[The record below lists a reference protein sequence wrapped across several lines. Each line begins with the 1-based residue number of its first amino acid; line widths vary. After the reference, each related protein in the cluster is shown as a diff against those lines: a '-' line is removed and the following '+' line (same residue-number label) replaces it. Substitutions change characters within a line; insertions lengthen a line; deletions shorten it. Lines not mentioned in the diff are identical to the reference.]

1 MQTKAF
7 PKTEIRLALAGWWD
21 EYTRSS
27 HQQVQRRLRQ
37 SAGSPASHG
46 VQSRKG
52 DTTVFAV
59 QSAISAEEALIPL
72 LRLKPVLGFEV
83 GTDVIRRDGYNSKK
97 EFLDD
102 LCSQLESAFKVH
114 SSKAGVLKKPF
125 LTPGRKG

>member
-21 EYTRSS
+21 EYTRFSLQ
-27 HQQVQRRLRQ
+27 HAQQRPRQ

-52 DTTVFAV
+52 STTVFAV
-59 QSAISAEEALIPL
+59 QSAISAEESLIPL

-83 GTDVIRRDGYNSKK
+83 GSDVIRRDGYNSKK

-102 LCSQLESAFKVH
+102 LCSKLESEFNAH
-114 SSKAGVLKKPF
+114 SSKAGALKKPA
-125 LTPGRKG
+125 LRPGRNR

>member
-21 EYTRSS
+21 QYTRSS
-27 HQQVQRRLRQ
+27 LQHAQRRPHQ

-52 DTTVFAV
+52 GVFAV

-83 GTDVIRRDGYNSKK
+83 GSDVIRRDGYNSKK

-102 LCSQLESAFKVH
+102 LCSQLESKFNAH
-114 SSKAGVLKKPF
+114 SSKAGVLKKPA
-125 LTPGRKG
+125 LTPGRNR